1 VEITSNVFSGEFLRL
16 SVSHSCFATLM
27 RLFYYLDHFDD
38 FCDLGGLLFGT
49 GWPVN
54 SAWSAQGP
62 KFEQIQLQYNVVAI
76 SEIQPKR
83 YTNSCVIF
91 SGI

>member
-1 VEITSNVFSGEFLRL
+1 MSFLVSFCVFL
-16 SVSHSCFATLM
+16 SLTAVLLHSM
-27 RLFYYLDHFDD
+27 RLFFYLDHFDD

-54 SAWSAQGP
+54 SAWSGQGP